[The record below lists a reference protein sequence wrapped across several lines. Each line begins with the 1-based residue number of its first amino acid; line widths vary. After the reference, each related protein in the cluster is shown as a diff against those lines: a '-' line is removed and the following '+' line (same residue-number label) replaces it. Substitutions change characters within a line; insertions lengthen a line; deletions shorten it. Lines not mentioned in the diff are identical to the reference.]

1 MKGSVQEARQ
11 EMGQGK
17 RSWRHS
23 LSTLEKV
30 TAIALLINAL
40 CYFVYV
46 LIVYISAGALVVP
59 LVIIATVML
68 VSSLI
73 AFIGLRWT
81 SALGALIALAITT
94 SSFAQP
100 YFPYDIE
107 HPESIGSFIPVVIL
121 TACAI
126 VAIVAGVAA
135 TLQNYRSTERRT
147 PRGLGTVLTGVT
159 GIVLGTILVSL
170 IVAANPQSSSVNTD
184 PNAEST
190 VHMSVTSFVQNVV
203 LVPKGSKL
211 LLVDDGQYQHVLQNG
226 MWAANGTAKSVNE
239 PGAPTLNNK
248 TISSGSL
255 EIGPFS
261 TVGVYH
267 IYCTIHE
274 KMNLTIL
281 VQ

>member
-1 MKGSVQEARQ
+1 MKASLQETSQ
-11 EMGQGK
+11 EKGQGK

-30 TAIALLINAL
+30 TAIALLLNAL
-40 CYFVYV
+40 SYFVYV

-59 LVIIATVML
+59 LVIITAVML
-68 VSSLI
+68 VAALI
-73 AFIGLRWT
+73 AAIGLRWT
-81 SALGALIALAITT
+81 PAVGALLALGTVAG
-94 SSFAQP
+94 SFAQP

-107 HPESIGSFIPVVIL
+107 HPGIIGSFIPVVIL

-135 TLQNYRSTERRT
+135 TVQNYRSSERRT
-147 PRGLGTVLTGVT
+147 PRGLGTILTGVT
-159 GIVLGTILVSL
+159 GIVLGTVLVSL
-170 IVAANPQSSSVNTD
+170 IVAANPQSSSANTD
-184 PNAEST
+184 PNAEPT

-211 LLVDDGQYQHVLQNG
+211 LIVDDGQYQHILQNG
-226 MWAANGTAKSVNE
+226 MWTANGTAKSVNE

-248 TISSGSL
+248 TITSGSL

-261 TVGVYH
+261 TAGVYH